1 MSSRVGATKALV
13 VGVIPGISL
22 YGLYS
27 DLCGK
32 RLIIS
37 TTPSRAFFQLISCL
51 CGPQAAMN
59 ALPAGSRPQTFI
71 SSSAVGERD
80 A

>member
-13 VGVIPGISL
+13 VGATPGVSS
-22 YGLYS
+22 YGLYP

-32 RLIIS
+32 RLVIS
-37 TTPSRAFFQLISCL
+37 TTPSWAFFQPISCL
-51 CGPQAAMN
+51 CGSQAAMN